1 MREPWGGIASLA
13 LLGTTLAPA
22 PSCCRGPA
30 PVPMQPLDGGDIQQA
45 GSLAH
50 EHMTH
55 EQWQRMALSSGW
67 TPGEGMLI
75 LSAAAAASVCA
86 QPGLSCGM
94 LSSKTPSGQACPSR
108 TRSLTVWPSAPPPQT
123 WPSGERGR
131 KPSLPC
137 WSSEGPCITGLARQA
152 GGGPCKIPHPWAA
165 LFGLVGFTWLNA
177 ALYTELDHV
186 YNLKDGEQ

>member
-1 MREPWGGIASLA
+1 MREPRGGIASLA

-67 TPGEGMLI
+67 TPGEWRAHTKRSCSCICVCPAWPELWDAEFQNSQWPGMPQPH
-75 LSAAAAASVCA
+75 A
-86 QPGLSCGM
+86 QPDCLAFRPAPADM
-94 LSSKTPSGQACPSR
+94 AKRRAWEEAFT
-108 TRSLTVWPSAPPPQT
+108 SL
-123 WPSGERGR
+123 
-131 KPSLPC
+131 
-137 WSSEGPCITGLARQA
+137 
-152 GGGPCKIPHPWAA
+152 
-165 LFGLVGFTWLNA
+165 LVF
-177 ALYTELDHV
+177 
-186 YNLKDGEQ
+186 